1 MKSSIF
7 KLYSVAIALPL
18 IVVSLIAATP
28 AGAEQIARSSR
39 SRMDEPAPSVTD
51 LNLSI
56 PTDSEQSEPEPELQ
70 AKPTRKNST
79 IIDRDAK
86 TASTIEQ
93 PIKVKSIRRRSIV
106 ATNPTGSM
114 ATVVKEG
121 SRAKSSFS
129 RQRIAAVSRPP
140 LSGNYLRL
148 VRDSRKG
155 TNDNGNPIYTLEV
168 YVGGELHQSFNAVS
182 GVATSQQLDRNIGSN
197 HAPLPDGLY
206 RVSDQI
212 VPGAVPEVG
221 KTFIGIYPQFQ
232 TNRSDLGIHVDPSFN
247 KKNGSDGTS
256 GCIGLTTPTDRD
268 AINEIIAKYHPRN
281 LYVSILSKSER
292 E

>member
-18 IVVSLIAATP
+18 IVVSLISATP
-28 AGAEQIARSSR
+28 AGAEQIDRSR
-39 SRMDEPAPSVTD
+39 SRIEEPTPSVTD

-56 PTDSEQSEPEPELQ
+56 PRDREQSSPEPETP
-70 AKPTRKNST
+70 AKPTRKSAA
-79 IIDRDAK
+79 IIDRDPK
-86 TASTIEQ
+86 TAATAEQ
-93 PIKVKSIRRRSIV
+93 PSKVKSIRRRSIV
-106 ATNPTGSM
+106 ATNFNSPTS
-114 ATVVKEG
+114 TVVREG
-121 SRAKSSFS
+121 NRSKSSS
-129 RQRIAAVSRPP
+129 RQRIAAISPPP

-148 VRDSRKG
+148 VRDPSKG
-155 TNDNGNPIYTLEV
+155 TNDNGNPIYTLEA
-168 YVGGELHQSFNAVS
+168 YVGGERYQTFSAVS
-182 GVATSQQLDRNIGSN
+182 GIASSQQFDRNIGSN

-256 GCIGLTTPTDRD
+256 GCIGLTTTTDRD
-268 AINEIIAKYHPRN
+268 AINEFVAKYHPRN
-281 LYVSILSKSER
+281 LYVSILSKSDR